1 MVGHIIKG
9 DNHDARDTTNNA
21 CCSQCIYNN
30 HMMHQLHQL
39 IDNIVIWGGDGPLVV
54 DLLYGNIIGII
65 RTLR

>member
-1 MVGHIIKG
+1 
-9 DNHDARDTTNNA
+9 
-21 CCSQCIYNN
+21 
-30 HMMHQLHQL
+30 MMHQLHQL